1 MIKEQIQT
9 LENLIDKEIDGYKNI
24 EKLYTDKRE
33 ILISGKSTNLY
44 DVDAKISDSYKML
57 HNAYE
62 SRQKLTKTMDI
73 PTSSMTDIINK
84 IKEQDKAAAEKLELK
99 KQEVNELAQ
108 RLYKLENTNME
119 LLKHGMHVTNKTLE
133 IIIRGL
139 KPITNEYNQRGQNIT
154 KDQLEMSS
162 IVEEG

>member
-57 HNAYE
+57 HNAFE
-62 SRQKLTKTMDI
+62 TRQKLTKAMDI

-84 IKEQDKAAAEKLELK
+84 IKEQDKAAAEKLESK

-108 RLYKLENTNME
+108 RLCKLENTNME

>member
-1 MIKEQIQT
+1 
-9 LENLIDKEIDGYKNI
+9 
-24 EKLYTDKRE
+24 
-33 ILISGKSTNLY
+33 
-44 DVDAKISDSYKML
+44 ML
-57 HNAYE
+57 HNAFE
-62 SRQKLTKTMDI
+62 TRQKLTKAMDI

-84 IKEQDKAAAEKLELK
+84 IKEQDKAAAEKLESK

>member
-9 LENLIDKEIDGYKNI
+9 LENIIDKEIDGYKNI
-24 EKLYTDKRE
+24 EKLYTDKKE

-44 DVDAKISDSYKML
+44 DVDAKISDSYKKL
-57 HNAYE
+57 HNAFE
-62 SRQKLTKTMDI
+62 ARQKLTKAMDI
-73 PTSSMTDIINK
+73 PTCSMTDIINK
-84 IKEQDKAAAEKLELK
+84 IKELDKTAAEKLESK
-99 KQEVNELAQ
+99 KLEVNELAQ

-133 IIIRGL
+133 IIIKGL

-154 KDQLEMSS
+154 KEQLEMSS